1 MTEKDRMLAGQPYNS
16 RDPELLAMYLR
27 ARHGLKA
34 AASVDPGD
42 FAGKVAALR
51 QVFGALGDRSWIELP
66 FHCDYG
72 ENIRIGAD
80 CFVNAN
86 CVFLDCSRIT
96 IGDGVL
102 IGPAVQ
108 LYTPTHPLNA
118 AERLPA
124 PGAHYVTSARPISIG
139 DRCWIG
145 GGTIVMPGV
154 IIGARTTIGAGSV
167 VTRSIPADS
176 LAVGNP
182 CRVVRRLA
190 LKTTD

>member
-1 MTEKDRMLAGQPYNS
+1 MTEKEKMLAGQPYNS
-16 RDPELLAMYLR
+16 RDPALLAMYLR
-27 ARHGLKA
+27 ARAGLKDA
-34 AASVDPGD
+34 QAVDPAD
-42 FAGKVAALR
+42 FAGRAGALR
-51 QVFGALGDRSWIELP
+51 RLYGGFGDGSWIELP

-86 CVFLDCSRIT
+86 CVFLDCNRIT

-124 PGAHYVTSARPISIG
+124 AGAHYVTSARPIAIG

-145 GGTIVMPGV
+145 GGTTVMPGV
-154 IIGARTTIGAGSV
+154 TIGPRTTIGAGSV
-167 VTRSIPADS
+167 VTKSIPADS

-190 LKTTD
+190 

>member
-1 MTEKDRMLAGQPYNS
+1 VTEKEKMLAGTPYNS
-16 RDPELLAMYLR
+16 RDPELLAMYLA
-27 ARHGLKA
+27 ARDRLKA
-34 AASVDPGD
+34 AQAVAPAD
-42 FAGKVAALR
+42 FAGRVVALR
-51 QVFGALGDRSWIELP
+51 QVFGHLGDGSWIELP

-86 CVFLDCSRIT
+86 CVFLDCNRIE

-124 PGAHYVTSARPISIG
+124 PGAHYVTSAKPIAIG

-154 IIGARTTIGAGSV
+154 TIGARTTIGAGSV
-167 VTRSIPADS
+167 VTKSIPADC

-190 LKTTD
+190 

>member
-1 MTEKDRMLAGQPYNS
+1 MSEKDKMLAGQPYRS

-27 ARHGLKA
+27 ARDVLKEA
-34 AASVDPGD
+34 QAVEPAD
-42 FAGKVAALR
+42 FAGRVAVLR
-51 QVFGALGDRSWIELP
+51 RLFGALGDGSWIEAP

-86 CVFLDCSRIT
+86 CVFLDCNRIT

-124 PGAHYVTSARPISIG
+124 AGSHYVTAAHPIAIG

-154 IIGARTTIGAGSV
+154 TVGARTTIGAGSV
-167 VTRSIPADS
+167 VTKSIPADS

-182 CRVVRRLA
+182 CRVVRRL
-190 LKTTD
+190 D